1 METDFNKFSRFMKT
15 VDRYRLYSK
24 PVRTTDLKVHVFVG
38 PPNSGKTKFVNDR
51 YPDNYSFP
59 IGKDLWSDGY
69 MGQPVVLVDDFSGQ
83 MRLVDTLRFLD
94 RYPIQ
99 IPKKGGFNWWM
110 PEIIILTTN
119 RHPYHWYDW
128 GNRPLQEEALKR
140 RLHHIW
146 ILTLMESTKETMRD
160 MKERSKWTKIPFGT
174 IGEHCKNTHK

>member
-99 IPKKGGFNWWM
+99 IPKK
-110 PEIIILTTN
+110 
-119 RHPYHWYDW
+119 
-128 GNRPLQEEALKR
+128 R
-140 RLHHIW
+140 R
-146 ILTLMESTKETMRD
+146 
-160 MKERSKWTKIPFGT
+160 F
-174 IGEHCKNTHK
+174 

>member
-15 VDRYRLYSK
+15 VDRYRLYSN
-24 PVRTTDLKVHVFVG
+24 PYELLDLKVHVFVG

-99 IPKKGGFNWWM
+99 IPKKGGFNCGCQKS
-110 PEIIILTTN
+110 LS
-119 RHPYHWYDW
+119 
-128 GNRPLQEEALKR
+128 LQQTDIR
-140 RLHHIW
+140 
-146 ILTLMESTKETMRD
+146 
-160 MKERSKWTKIPFGT
+160 T
-174 IGEHCKNTHK
+174 IGTLGQQTITGRGS